1 MQHFADPFFL
11 FNKSI
16 YLRDKG
22 RQKEVFHQRILSPYA
37 FPRLGQ
43 VEVRNL
49 GPHPG
54 RPRGRQILKYWS
66 HYLWLAASQGLDQRE
81 AGIRVSSFKT
91 GSAEWECLFKMEFL
105 WFFYLCVVYR
115 LCWVLRAA
123 TESPIPAPKEARL
136 MRKGHTA
143 CAVMSGP
150 GSGDGSRWQSV
161 WAATAD
167 GKEWRA

>member
-54 RPRGRQILKYWS
+54 RPRGRQILKCWS
-66 HYLWLAASQGLDQRE
+66 HYLWLAASQGLDQLE
-81 AGIRVSSFKT
+81 AGIHVSSFKT
-91 GSAEWECLFKMEFL
+91 GSVEWECLFKMEFL
-105 WFFYLCVVYR
+105 
-115 LCWVLRAA
+115 
-123 TESPIPAPKEARL
+123 
-136 MRKGHTA
+136 
-143 CAVMSGP
+143 
-150 GSGDGSRWQSV
+150 
-161 WAATAD
+161 
-167 GKEWRA
+167 